1 MLEIDLTDD
10 VAVVTGAG
18 NGLGRGVAVALA
30 RHGAAVELLD
40 LDGDGL
46 AATAA
51 EIVEHGGRCATAL
64 VDVADNDQV
73 ESAVAGVQQR
83 WGDPSILV
91 TAAAIDESV
100 DLQEMAIASWRRMI
114 DVNLNG
120 TFYPLKAVIP
130 GMRRRG
136 YGRIVLFGSNIAL
149 KGGHQIAHYGAAKG
163 AVHALTRCAA
173 LDLAGDGITVNCIA
187 PGPIETDMLWSLPP
201 AWLEAKKAELPLGR
215 FGLVEEI
222 VPTVVLLASKL
233 SSYTTGS
240 IVNVSGGD
248 VLQ

>member
-1 MLEIDLTDD
+1 MDIDLTGD

-18 NGLGRGVAVALA
+18 NGLGRGVAVELA
-30 RHGAAVELLD
+30 RHGAAVALLD
-40 LDGDGL
+40 RDTDGL
-46 AATAA
+46 AGTAA
-51 EIVEHGGRCATAL
+51 EIAECGGRCSSL
-64 VDVADNDQV
+64 VVDVADNDQV
-73 ESAVAGVQQR
+73 ESTVREVQAR
-83 WGDPSILV
+83 WADPSILV

-100 DLQEMAIASWRRMI
+100 DLGEMAISSWQKMI

-136 YGRIVLFGSNIAL
+136 YGRIILFGSNIAL

-187 PGPIETDMLWSLPP
+187 PGPIETNMLWSLPP
-201 AWLEAKKAELPLGR
+201 AWLEAKKAELPVGR
-215 FGLVEEI
+215 FGRVEEI

>member
-1 MLEIDLTDD
+1 MDIDLTGD
-10 VAVVTGAG
+10 VALVTGAG
-18 NGLGRGVAVALA
+18 NGLGRGVAIELA
-30 RHGAAVELLD
+30 RHGAAVALLD
-40 LDGDGL
+40 RDTDGL
-46 AATAA
+46 AGTAGAIA
-51 EIVEHGGRCATAL
+51 ESGGRCSSWE

-73 ESAVAGVQQR
+73 ETTVSAVQAR
-83 WGDPSILV
+83 WGEPSILV

-100 DLQEMAIASWRRMI
+100 DLGEMAIASWRRMI

-136 YGRIVLFGSNIAL
+136 YGRIILFGSNIAL
-149 KGGHQIAHYGAAKG
+149 KGGHEIAHYGAAKG

-173 LDLAGDGITVNCIA
+173 LDLADDGITVNCIA
-187 PGPIETDMLWSLPP
+187 PGPIETNMLWSLPP
-201 AWLEAKKAELPLGR
+201 QWLEAKKAELPLRR
-215 FGLVEEI
+215 FGRVEEI

-240 IVNVSGGD
+240 IVNISGGD

>member
-1 MLEIDLTDD
+1 MDIDLADD

-18 NGLGRGVAVALA
+18 NGLGRGVAVELA
-30 RHGAAVELLD
+30 RHGAAVALLD
-40 LDGDGL
+40 RDADGL
-46 AATAA
+46 AVTAA
-51 EIVEHGGRCATAL
+51 AIAQFSGRCTAVE

-73 ESAVAGVQQR
+73 ESAVTEATAR

-100 DLQEMAIASWRRMI
+100 DLADMAIASWRRMI

-163 AVHALTRCAA
+163 AIHALTRCAA

-187 PGPIETDMLWSLPP
+187 PGPIETNMLWSLPP

-240 IVNVSGGD
+240 VVNVSGGD

>member
-1 MLEIDLTDD
+1 MEIDLTGD

-18 NGLGRGVAVALA
+18 NGLGRGVAIELA
-30 RHGAAVELLD
+30 RHGAAVALLD
-40 LDGDGL
+40 RDPDGL
-46 AATAA
+46 ADTAA
-51 EIVEHGGRCATAL
+51 EIDRFGGRCSAL
-64 VDVADNDQV
+64 TVDVADNDRV
-73 ESAVAGVQQR
+73 ESTMHAIQDR

-100 DLQEMAIASWRRMI
+100 DLGEMAISSWRRMI

-163 AVHALTRCAA
+163 AIHALTRCAA
-173 LDLAGDGITVNCIA
+173 LDLASDGITVNCIA
-187 PGPIETDMLWSLPP
+187 PGPIETNMLWSLPP

>member
-1 MLEIDLTDD
+1 MNIDLTDD

-18 NGLGRGVAVALA
+18 NGLGRGVAIEFA
-30 RHGAAVELLD
+30 RCGAAVALLD
-40 LDGDGL
+40 RDVDGL

-51 EIVEHGGRCATAL
+51 EITANGGRCFTQQ

-73 ESAVAGVQQR
+73 VSAVAEAQQR

-100 DLQEMAIASWRRMI
+100 SLEAMAIESWRRMI

-136 YGRIVLFGSNIAL
+136 YGRVVLFGSNIAL
-149 KGGHQIAHYGAAKG
+149 KGGHEIAHYGAAKG
-163 AVHALTRCAA
+163 AIHALTRCAA
-173 LDLAGDGITVNCIA
+173 LDLAGDGITVNCVA
-187 PGPIETDMLWSLPP
+187 PGPIETNMLSSLPP
-201 AWLEAKKAELPLGR
+201 AWLEAKKRELPLGR
-215 FGLVEEI
+215 FGRVEEI

>member
-1 MLEIDLTDD
+1 MEIDLAGD

-18 NGLGRGVAVALA
+18 NGLGRGVAIELA
-30 RHGAAVELLD
+30 RHGAAVALLD
-40 LDGDGL
+40 RDTDGL

-51 EIVEHGGRCATAL
+51 EITGSGGRCSAWT

-73 ESAVAGVQQR
+73 ESTVNEVQAR
-83 WGDPSILV
+83 WGDPSILI

-100 DLQEMAIASWRRMI
+100 DLGDMAISSWQRMI

-163 AVHALTRCAA
+163 AIHALTRCAA

-201 AWLEAKKAELPLGR
+201 AWLAAKKAELPLGR
-215 FGLVEEI
+215 FGRVEEI